1 VRGRVAGIYV
11 GMSPGAPMRRVSF
24 VEAVAGAGL
33 RGDRYFAEDDDH
45 DPPEEIT
52 IFSREDVEAAAAESG
67 IDITPGDLRR
77 NIMTAGVDLQGAI
90 GGRLRIGDVVVDSLE
105 ANPPCAHLQR
115 LARKALLEPLVD
127 RGGLRG
133 RLVVSGPIE
142 EGDPVEIL
150 SD

>member
-1 VRGRVAGIYV
+1 MAGRVAGIYV
-11 GMSPGAPMRRVSF
+11 GMSPGAPMRRVTS

-45 DPPEEIT
+45 EPTEEIT
-52 IFSREDVEAAAAESG
+52 LFAREDVEAGAAESG
-67 IDITPGDLRR
+67 IDIIPGDMRR
-77 NIMTAGVDLQGAI
+77 NIMTDGIDLQAAVGSS
-90 GGRLRIGDVVVDSLE
+90 LRIGEVVVDSLE

-115 LARKALLEPLVD
+115 LARKQLLEPLVD

-133 RLVVSGPIE
+133 RLVEGGVIRDGDPIE
-142 EGDPVEIL
+142 VV